1 MRFMA
6 QSSFPCKR
14 VRIHLP
20 LKWEERRNF
29 EAEMMEN
36 VGVKGR
42 GNGIQAPISQSR
54 KQGYLPRTHVGE
66 ERRTLTEKTR
76 RYDQCI
82 SGQETSQNSIQGFAE
97 RI

>member
-20 LKWEERRNF
+20 LKRKERRNF

-36 VGVKGR
+36 VEIKGR
-42 GNGIQAPISQSR
+42 GNVVEAPISQSR

-66 ERRTLTEKTR
+66 ERTLRGETQG
-76 RYDQCI
+76 YGHCI
-82 SGQETSQNSIQGFAE
+82 SGQETRQNSIQGFAE

>member
-36 VGVKGR
+36 VEVKGR

-54 KQGYLPRTHVGE
+54 KQG
-66 ERRTLTEKTR
+66 
-76 RYDQCI
+76 
-82 SGQETSQNSIQGFAE
+82 
-97 RI
+97 